1 MNAAA
6 EPAPSRQREWWLRTL
21 AIFQS
26 PTAVFTAL
34 RDDSREAAQARQE
47 PILAIIF
54 LAGMAG
60 VLSTTIAGRLSD
72 DPTFDGLSVAVWA
85 FVGGAIY
92 GLIVYW
98 LGGVFLF
105 AAGGLL
111 GSNGSYRRARHVLAY
126 AAAPLVLL
134 LVFVWPVRLA
144 VHGSDVFR
152 SGGGDTGAGDTV
164 FEALALAFGAWSF
177 ALLVIGTRAVHGWSL
192 ARAVANVVLAGLLA
206 VLLVAVLLGLQAIR

>member
-21 AIFQS
+21 AVFQG

-34 RDDSREAAQARQE
+34 RDDSANAGQARQE

-60 VLSTTIAGRLSD
+60 VLSTTIAGRLFD
-72 DPTFDGLSVAVWA
+72 DPTFDGLAVAVWA
-85 FVGGAIY
+85 FLGGAIY

-98 LGGVFLF
+98 LGGLFLF
-105 AAGGLL
+105 VAGSLL
-111 GSNGSYRRARHVLAY
+111 GSDGSYRRARHVLAY

-134 LVFVWPVRLA
+134 LLFVWPVRLA
-144 VHGSDVFR
+144 VYGGDVFR
-152 SGGGDTGAGDTV
+152 SGGDDSGAGDTL
-164 FEALALAFGAWSF
+164 FEVLALAFAAWSLV
-177 ALLVIGTRAVHGWSL
+177 LLVIGVRAVHGWSP
-192 ARAVANVVLAGLLA
+192 ARAVVAVLLA
-206 VLLVAVLLGLQAIR
+206 VLIAALLVAVLLALRALG

>member
-6 EPAPSRQREWWLRTL
+6 EPAPSSQREWWLRTL
-21 AIFQS
+21 AVFQS

-34 RDDSREAAQARQE
+34 RDDSAAAAQARQE

-72 DPTFDGLSVAVWA
+72 DPTFDGLAVAVWA
-85 FVGGAIY
+85 FLGGAIY
-92 GLIVYW
+92 GLFVYW
-98 LGGVFLF
+98 VGGLLLF
-105 AAGGLL
+105 AAGSLL
-111 GSNGSYRRARHVLAY
+111 GSKGSYRRARHVLAY

-134 LVFVWPVRLA
+134 LLFVWPVRLA
-144 VHGSDVFR
+144 VYGGDVFR

-164 FEALALAFGAWSF
+164 FEVLALGFGAWSL
-177 ALLVIGTRAVHGWSL
+177 ALLVIGTRAVHGWSP
-192 ARAVANVVLAGLLA
+192 ARAIATVVLAGGLA
-206 VLLVAVLLGLQAIR
+206 ALLVAVLLGWQGIR